1 MAYLRDS
8 VYTRVNKSSSFGKSF
23 IGIIIFFIL
32 VLFVFFLRKYFFVP
46 VVPVLNTIRTVDS
59 ATYGTFSTKPELV
72 KKIQEL
78 KSENEEL
85 RLKIADYEKIQN
97 ENIGLR
103 GVQETKDITFTEI
116 KQIYAKP
123 GVSSYDT
130 LVIENV
136 AEDAVGSRVFSL
148 AGMPLG
154 TVSKA
159 YKNGAVVDLYSQNK
173 RELPARLVL
182 SDALENV
189 DITLIGNSGA
199 SFIAKVP
206 KSYTVP
212 VWSLVY
218 VQPYTK
224 PIAQVV
230 HVETIEDTQQLLLT
244 MRYIQ
249 NINYLSHVG
258 ISQN

>member
-23 IGIIIFFIL
+23 IGIIIFFVL

-46 VVPVLNTIRTVDS
+46 VVPMLSTMRTVDS
-59 ATYGTFSTKPELV
+59 VIYGAFSKKPELV

-85 RLKIADYEKIQN
+85 RLKVADYEKIQN
-97 ENIGLR
+97 ENMGLR
-103 GVQETKDITFTEI
+103 GIQENTDITFTEI

-136 AEDAVGSRVFSL
+136 AEDMAESRVFSL
-148 AGMPLG
+148 SGMPLG
-154 TVSKA
+154 TISKS
-159 YKNGAVVDLYSQNK
+159 YKNGTIVDLYSQNK

-199 SFIAKVP
+199 SFVAKVP

-212 VWSLVY
+212 IGSLVY
-218 VQPYTK
+218 VAPYTK

-230 HVETIEDTQQLLLT
+230 HFETIEDTQQLLLT
-244 MRYIQ
+244 MRYVQ

-258 ISQN
+258 ITQ